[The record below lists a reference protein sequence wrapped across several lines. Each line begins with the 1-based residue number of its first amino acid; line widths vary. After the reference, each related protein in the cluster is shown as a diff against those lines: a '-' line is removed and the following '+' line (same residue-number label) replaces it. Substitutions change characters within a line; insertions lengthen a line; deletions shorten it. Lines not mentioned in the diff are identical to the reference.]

1 MCEQC
6 ILLNKFEF
14 HHFRYDSCK
23 GMESLDTVWVSRAN
37 ALQRRGRAGRV
48 ASGVCFHLFTRH
60 RFDYHLQEQP
70 IPGHCL
76 HIEFSSYCRPKFFSD
91 IWSNSLKTFYM
102 TIKLISR
109 FSQYH
114 VIVFTLDLQHSY
126 VILLIHVYDIMG
138 VKLFMLQ
145 VTTCAKFQMLCD
157 R

>member
-1 MCEQC
+1 MYEQC
-6 ILLNKFEF
+6 ILLDKFEF

-76 HIEFSSYCRPKFFSD
+76 YIEFSTFCRPKIFLIFD
-91 IWSNSLKTFYM
+91 RIGWKLFYM
-102 TIKLISR
+102 SIKLISR

-114 VIVFTLDLQHSY
+114 VIIFTLDLKHRSM
-126 VILLIHVYDIMG
+126 ILLIHVCDIIG
-138 VKLFMLQ
+138 VKLFM
-145 VTTCAKFQMLCD
+145 
-157 R
+157 

>member
-1 MCEQC
+1 MCMCEQC

-76 HIEFSSYCRPKFFSD
+76 NIEFSSYCRPKIFLIFD
-91 IWSNSLKTFYM
+91 RIGWKLFYM

-114 VIVFTLDLQHSY
+114 VIVFTLDLQHRSTIILYWNMY
-126 VILLIHVYDIMG
+126 VI
-138 VKLFMLQ
+138 
-145 VTTCAKFQMLCD
+145 
-157 R
+157 

>member
-1 MCEQC
+1 MKEKRLFLSAILLNNFCKKINHYFFNVHACIINNLHVQEILKTCVNIVYQYMCMCEQC

-48 ASGVCFHLFTRH
+48 ASGVCFHLFTKH

-76 HIEFSSYCRPKFFSD
+76 NIEFSSYCRPK
-91 IWSNSLKTFYM
+91 
-102 TIKLISR
+102 
-109 FSQYH
+109 
-114 VIVFTLDLQHSY
+114 
-126 VILLIHVYDIMG
+126 ILLVFDLIG
-138 VKLFMLQ
+138 
-145 VTTCAKFQMLCD
+145 
-157 R
+157 